1 MFQNSTLILYE
12 SPYRV
17 TDTLKAIAKI
27 DSQRWITV
35 GRELTKKFEQVLT
48 HS

>member
-1 MFQNSTLILYE
+1 MFQNSTLLYE

-27 DSQRWITV
+27 DSQDGLLLV
-35 GRELTKKFEQVLT
+35 E
-48 HS
+48 S